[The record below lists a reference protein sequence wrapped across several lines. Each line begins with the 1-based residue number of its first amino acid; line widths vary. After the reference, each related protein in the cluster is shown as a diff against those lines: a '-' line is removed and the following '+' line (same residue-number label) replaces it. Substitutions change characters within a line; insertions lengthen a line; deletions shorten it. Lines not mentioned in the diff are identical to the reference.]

1 MNNRT
6 IIIAEAGVNHNG
18 DLNIAKQ
25 LIDAAVIAGVDY
37 IKFQSF
43 VAEKLV
49 TPTAK
54 KAEYQA
60 KNIGDNDDSQFNML
74 KKLELSHES
83 HLVLIKYCKQKG
95 INFFSTAFDVDG
107 LKYLNSLELPL
118 FKIPSGEI
126 TNFPYLRTIASFG
139 KPVILSTGMCF
150 ESDIKN
156 ALDVLIR
163 FGLNKSSI
171 AILHCNTDYPTLMK
185 DVNLKAMLSIKET
198 FGVDIGYSDHTLGI
212 EVPIAAVALGAK
224 IIEKHFT
231 LDRKL
236 PGPDHIASLEPNE
249 LKEMVRAIRN
259 IELALS
265 GDGIKKPSE
274 SESKNIV
281 VARKSIYLNKDLKS
295 GHLIS
300 EEDLIAL
307 RPGNGMS
314 PMEWQNV
321 INRKLILDKKIYD
334 KLLLSDFI

>member
-1 MNNRT
+1 MNKRT

-49 TPTAK
+49 TKTAK

-60 KNIGDNDDSQFNML
+60 KNIGDDDDSQFNML

-83 HLVLIKYCKQKG
+83 HLALMKYCKQKG
-95 INFFSTAFDVDG
+95 INFFSTAFDIDG
-107 LKYLNSLELPL
+107 LNYLNSLELPL

-163 FGLNKSSI
+163 FGLNKSI
-171 AILHCNTDYPTLMK
+171 ITILHCNTDYPTLMK
-185 DVNLKAMLSIKET
+185 DVNLNAMLSIRDA
-198 FGVDIGYSDHTLGI
+198 FGVEIGYSDHTLGI

-231 LDRKL
+231 LDRTL

-249 LKEMVRAIRN
+249 LKDMVKAIRN
-259 IELALS
+259 IELAQG
-265 GDGIKKPSE
+265 GDGIKKPSK
-274 SESKNIV
+274 SESKNII

-295 GHLIS
+295 GHVIT
-300 EEDLIAL
+300 EEDLITL
-307 RPGNGMS
+307 RPGDGIS

-321 INRKLILDKKIYD
+321 INRKLIMDKNKND